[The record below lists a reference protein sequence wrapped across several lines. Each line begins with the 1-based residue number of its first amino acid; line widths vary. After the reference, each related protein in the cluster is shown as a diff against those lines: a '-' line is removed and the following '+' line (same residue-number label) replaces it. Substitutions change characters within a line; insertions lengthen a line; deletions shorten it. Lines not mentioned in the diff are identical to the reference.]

1 MFTRTIVFVLLII
14 RSAENSVLA
23 FSIAQILSTTLH
35 ILFFYVYFYRLLK
48 VPKNE
53 TADAG
58 TNDLSSDFPFRQMS
72 DFLPKYVQNE
82 VFISL
87 NSIFPLGKPY
97 NLCTLLLSFIFAGA
111 NRLENAATDFQFLQ
125 TGHNDAITYRR

>member
-1 MFTRTIVFVLLII
+1 MFTRTIVFVFLII
-14 RSAENSVLA
+14 RSAENAVLA

-48 VPKNE
+48 ISKNE

-72 DFLPKYVQNE
+72 DFLPKYAENE
-82 VFISL
+82 VFTCCELDFSSL
-87 NSIFPLGKPY
+87 EDTLICIFFFFVFLFLLRSKLIGK
-97 NLCTLLLSFIFAGA
+97 C
-111 NRLENAATDFQFLQ
+111 
-125 TGHNDAITYRR
+125 